1 MRRGDVVTVA
11 LQGDLGK
18 PRPALI
24 VQADEFAAHPS
35 VVLLPITSM
44 LVDAPRLRPRVEPSA
59 ANGLATASQI
69 MVDRVQSVARSK
81 LGARIGTLEPA
92 TMALV
97 ERALATLLRLV

>member
-35 VVLLPITSM
+35 VVLLPITST
-44 LVDAPRLRPRVEPSA
+44 LVDAPRLRPQVDPSA
-59 ANGLATASQI
+59 TNGLETVSQI
-69 MVDRVQSVARSK
+69 MVDKVQSVARSK

>member
-24 VQADEFAAHPS
+24 VQADEFAAHPL
-35 VVLLPITSM
+35 VVLLPITST
-44 LVDAPRLRPRVEPSA
+44 LVDAPRLRPRVVPSA
-59 ANGLATASQI
+59 ANGLETISQI
-69 MVDRVQSVARSK
+69 MVDKVQSVARGK
-81 LGARIGTLEPA
+81 VGARIGAIDPA
-92 TMALV
+92 TMAHV

>member
-1 MRRGDVVTVA
+1 MVTVA

-35 VVLLPITSM
+35 VVLLPITST
-44 LVDAPRLRPRVEPSA
+44 LVVAPRLRPRVEPSA
-59 ANGLATASQI
+59 ANGLTSVSPI
-69 MVDRVQSVARSK
+69 MVDKVQSVARSK

-92 TMALV
+92 AMVLV